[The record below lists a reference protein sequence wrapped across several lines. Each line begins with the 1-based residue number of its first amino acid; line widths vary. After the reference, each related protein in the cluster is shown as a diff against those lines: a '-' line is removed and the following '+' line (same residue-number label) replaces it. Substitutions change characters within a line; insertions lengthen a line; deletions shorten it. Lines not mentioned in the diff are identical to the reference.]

1 MVRGSGTGYP
11 FTFSALREGLLDLAK
26 VSEPEKRAGWQR
38 PLTVGMLS
46 VVTVLAIL
54 LRDVGFVVSVSG
66 AGFGSALM
74 FVVPALMNI
83 NNIKADAQ
91 GKELTP
97 RGKLEVAANRVI
109 IGLGV
114 ALGALGVTIS
124 TLKQLKKL

>member
-1 MVRGSGTGYP
+1 
-11 FTFSALREGLLDLAK
+11 
-26 VSEPEKRAGWQR
+26 
-38 PLTVGMLS
+38 
-46 VVTVLAIL
+46 
-54 LRDVGFVVSVSG
+54 VSG

-97 RGKLEVAANRVI
+97 RRKLEVAANRVI